1 MPNYFDYPSIFV
13 DAGEIFVMTDDV
25 ATPLNPLVAPVE
37 KEEFEK
43 TPLNEALL
51 DMNVFQWLHK

>member
-25 ATPLNPLVAPVE
+25 VTPSNPPVAPIE

-43 TPLNEALL
+43 APLNEALF
-51 DMNVFQWLHK
+51 DMNVSQWLHE